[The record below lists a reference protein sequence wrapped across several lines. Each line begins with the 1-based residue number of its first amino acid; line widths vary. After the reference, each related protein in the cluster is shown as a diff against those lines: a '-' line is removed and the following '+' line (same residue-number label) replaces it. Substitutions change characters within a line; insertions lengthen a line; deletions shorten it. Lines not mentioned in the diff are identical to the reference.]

1 MCTMHRYADWFLY
14 VSNLLFNNTFVQ
26 SLIIA
31 ILFCSNSIINRWIQP
46 KVEMAKQHKFVKSNY
61 RLIKWK
67 WYGTIYCIQY
77 YMDYILNH
85 ILTEVNTYMFWIYII
100 LIFISGGSGIG
111 FIIYEKYIEATIA
124 FVICILFMVLLYFY
138 LKRSKK
144 KRNLDCEVIDCTDC
158 SDCDCTN

>member
-1 MCTMHRYADWFLY
+1 
-14 VSNLLFNNTFVQ
+14 
-26 SLIIA
+26 
-31 ILFCSNSIINRWIQP
+31 
-46 KVEMAKQHKFVKSNY
+46 
-61 RLIKWK
+61 
-67 WYGTIYCIQY
+67 
-77 YMDYILNH
+77 MDYILNH

-144 KRNLDCEVIDCTDC
+144 REI
-158 SDCDCTN
+158 